1 MSHDL
6 LVQKLMAYRTYFL
19 QWLHHGCLLLNK
31 REQVTHYGTTNQKFA
46 NACGRRNK
54 QKGVLDRR
62 PLFLSPNS
70 PPFFPSSQPH
80 PPTRPS
86 LPTFTRQAK

>member
-6 LVQKLMAYRTYFL
+6 LVQMAYRTYFL
-19 QWLHHGCLLLNK
+19 QRFHHGCLLLNK

-54 QKGVLDRR
+54 QRG
-62 PLFLSPNS
+62 FLTGAPFSSLPN
-70 PPFFPSSQPH
+70 PRPFFPSSQPI
-80 PPTRPS
+80 PPPPPPGS
-86 LPTFTRQAK
+86 LSTFTRQAK

>member
-6 LVQKLMAYRTYFL
+6 LVQMAHRKYFL
-19 QWLHHGCLLLNK
+19 QSFHHGCLLLNK

-54 QKGVLDRR
+54 QKGVLDL
-62 PLFLSPNS
+62 LFKLYALTTWLRLSS
-70 PPFFPSSQPH
+70 TS
-80 PPTRPS
+80 
-86 LPTFTRQAK
+86 